1 MSRYRRDRALG
12 ALLAAAAVA
21 LCASCAGASA
31 AVDGGTAASC
41 AYRVEY
47 GHRQYADVPHARFE
61 VGERLGPAVVPPC
74 DDTPNAGDGPET
86 PEPRVAY
93 AVKGIDPRIAITLDD
108 APEGVLFVAVDAKGA
123 LPAEVRKLIRHD

>member
-21 LCASCAGASA
+21 LCASCTGASA
-31 AVDGGTAASC
+31 EVDGGAAASC

-47 GHRQYADVPHARFE
+47 DKRQYADVAHARFE

-74 DDTPNAGDGPET
+74 DDTPNAGDGPES

-93 AVKGIDPRIAITLDD
+93 AVKGIDPRVAIALDD
-108 APEGVLFVAVDAKGA
+108 APEGVLFVAVDTKGA